1 MSLDRRPV
9 STDLLLRIGLTGSIG
24 MGKSTAAKHLIKNN
38 VPVLDSDAIVHDL
51 YAGDAVEPV
60 NALFPGVAVDG
71 KIDRQKLAP
80 FVLND
85 DSAMKKLEALIHPMV
100 RAKQRAFFD
109 EAVKNGAK
117 MACIDIPLLFE
128 TKAETR
134 FDAVLVVSSS
144 FKNQMQRVLQRPD
157 MTEAK
162 FRSINARQ
170 MPDEDK
176 RSFADFV
183 INTDGSKE
191 ATYATIDGILARL
204 HRRVEKREQGLAQ

>member
-9 STDLLLRIGLTGSIG
+9 STDIPLRIGLTGSIG
-24 MGKSTAAKHLIKNN
+24 MGKSTTAKHLIKSN

-51 YAGDAVEPV
+51 YKGDAVEAV
-60 NALFPGVAVDG
+60 NALFPSVAVDG

-80 FVLND
+80 YVLND
-85 DSAMKKLEALIHPMV
+85 DQAMKKLEALIHPMV
-100 RAKQRAFFD
+100 REKQRAFFD
-109 EAVKNGAK
+109 EAVRNGAK
-117 MACIDIPLLFE
+117 IACIDIPLLFE

-134 FDAVLVVSSS
+134 FDAVLVVSAS
-144 FKNQMQRVLQRPD
+144 FENQMQRVLQRPD

-176 RSFADFV
+176 RAFADFV
-183 INTDGSKE
+183 INTDGSKDE
-191 ATYATIDGILARL
+191 TYATIDDILEVL
-204 HRRVEKREQGLAQ
+204 HQRVEKREQGITQ